1 MYNKIILIG
10 RLTRDIELKYTTSG
24 LATAKSSLAVSHY
37 YKDKTTGEQKE
48 EVCFIDFNLFGRSAE
63 VANQYLKK
71 GSKVLIEGRLILNQ
85 WVDSTG
91 NKRSK
96 HEIVVETLKFLDKK
110 DEGKREKGEDEVIP
124 NPKKVEAM
132 EKAKSKAQAQHIP
145 QVDINDDE
153 IPF

>member
-1 MYNKIILIG
+1 MYNKVMLIG

-24 LATAKSSLAVSHY
+24 LATAKSSLATSY
-37 YKDKTTGEQKE
+37 KYKDKSGADKE

-124 NPKKVEAM
+124 NPKKVDAM
-132 EKAKSKAQAQHIP
+132 EKAKVQLP
-145 QVDINDDE
+145 QIDIDDDE